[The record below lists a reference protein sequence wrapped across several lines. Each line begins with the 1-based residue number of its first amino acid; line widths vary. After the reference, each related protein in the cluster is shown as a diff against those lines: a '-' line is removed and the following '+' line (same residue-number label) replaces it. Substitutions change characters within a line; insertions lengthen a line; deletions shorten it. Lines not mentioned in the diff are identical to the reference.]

1 MTMVFCPQTM
11 AAGFFLLFPFT
22 ATRIR
27 YNAMKSRLLFAL
39 SLLCLPL
46 SAFADEQWETT
57 TSMQSSSFP
66 MQMPPTTQKV
76 CVPDGQ
82 YDKSS
87 EKMIPTENGCKVTS
101 FKVSGNTSTFRVE
114 CPSPKMVGDGSF
126 TRKSATA
133 FSGTI
138 AMKGDFGTGTQ
149 GDMRMTFD
157 SKKLGKCTTEKAPDY
172 AAMANAQVAAACTDG
187 VKKMQ
192 KELFVGPYAPD
203 FCKSH
208 KPKFCAQVKSFLA
221 KGTDP
226 EQLRGIANQR
236 EDWAELADA
245 CAIDAGALRT
255 AACGKATSSRNWGAV
270 AEFCPEADVRN
281 IARQNCTGRSYTDV
295 MTGEYG
301 PICQAYSDEVK
312 VSGGSSK
319 ASSNGMMDNA
329 NKAVDGFNKLRGLF
343 GK

>member
-1 MTMVFCPQTM
+1 
-11 AAGFFLLFPFT
+11 
-22 ATRIR
+22 
-27 YNAMKSRLLFAL
+27 MKSRLLFAL
-39 SLLCLPL
+39 SLLCIPL
-46 SAFADEQWETT
+46 SSLADEQWETT
-57 TSMQSSSFP
+57 TTMQSSAFP
-66 MQMPPTTQKV
+66 MQMPPTTTRV

-82 YDKSS
+82 YDKPS
-87 EKMIPTENGCKVTS
+87 EKMIPTENDCKVTS
-101 FKVSGNTSTFRVE
+101 FKVSGNTSNFRVE

-133 FSGTI
+133 FNGTM
-138 AMKGDFGTGTQ
+138 AMKGDFGDGKQ
-149 GDMRMTFD
+149 GDMRITFD
-157 SKKLGKCTTEKAPDY
+157 SKKLGKCTAEKMPDY
-172 AAMANAQVAAACTDG
+172 AALANAQVAAACTDG

-221 KGTDP
+221 KGSDP

-236 EDWAELADA
+236 EDWEELADA
-245 CAIDAGALRT
+245 CGIDGAALRT
-255 AACGKATSSRNWGAV
+255 TACSKASSTRNWGAV
-270 AEFCPEADVRN
+270 AEFCPEADVRS
-281 IARQNCTGRSYTDV
+281 IARENCTGRSYTSI

-312 VSGGSSK
+312 VAGGSNSKSGGV
-319 ASSNGMMDNA
+319 MDSA